1 MLCNWLKKLSKVN
14 ISVILYF
21 VVGGHSTT
29 TSTKIL
35 SNFDYSSEQL
45 MTFYMIPTLFGI
57 STDPL
62 LLLVYVVIDPLHEAE
77 KIFIRYNFQFPGDFK
92 NNVTIC
98 DLSSNEEG
106 AGKIQ
111 CKAPKYEDAPIA
123 CMALHPKTKTLF
135 VVYSNHHFVE
145 CCTKTGK
152 YTKLTMTLLE
162 NEELIPKVPS
172 IYYVITFIGEW
183 GS

>member
-1 MLCNWLKKLSKVN
+1 MDFLL
-14 ISVILYF
+14 
-21 VVGGHSTT
+21 TPP
-29 TSTKIL
+29 
-35 SNFDYSSEQL
+35 
-45 MTFYMIPTLFGI
+45 IP
-57 STDPL
+57 
-62 LLLVYVVIDPLHEAE
+62 LLVYVVIEWPLHDAE
-77 KIFIRYNFQFPGDFK
+77 KIFIRNHFQFPGDFK

-172 IYYVITFIGEW
+172 IYYVITFIQT
-183 GS
+183 

>member
-1 MLCNWLKKLSKVN
+1 MLR
-14 ISVILYF
+14 IF
-21 VVGGHSTT
+21 
-29 TSTKIL
+29 
-35 SNFDYSSEQL
+35 
-45 MTFYMIPTLFGI
+45 
-57 STDPL
+57 
-62 LLLVYVVIDPLHEAE
+62 
-77 KIFIRYNFQFPGDFK
+77 FIRYHFQFPGDFK

-98 DLSSNEEG
+98 DLSSNEDG

-111 CKAPKYEDAPIA
+111 CKAPKYEDAPIS

-152 YTKLTMTLLE
+152 YTKLTMTLHE

-172 IYYVITFIGEW
+172 IYYVITFRGEGVHKKPNFAYFTQGRR
-183 GS
+183 GSENEKVCTFSTVFMPT